1 MHPGAGKTY
10 PMRKSTR
17 PENPKKD
24 PLANPV
30 SVSNPGIL
38 SIFMRILKEK
48 KNRFTEMGS

>member
-1 MHPGAGKTY
+1 MHPGAGKTC

-38 SIFMRILKEK
+38 LYLYGNFKREK
-48 KNRFTEMGS
+48 